1 MHMADAL
8 VSAKVGVA
16 MLAVSGATL
25 LFCSKKAGDK
35 FDSLNIPLMGVLG
48 AFVFAAQMINFSI
61 PMTGSS
67 GHISG
72 GILLAALLGAHPAFI
87 ALSCVLIVQALF
99 FADGGILALGC
110 NIFNMAFFTCL
121 IAYPLIFL
129 PVVKRSSSKA
139 AIFAASIAACVVSLQ
154 LGAFCV
160 VLETMASNISELPF
174 KTFVSLMQPI
184 HLAIA
189 LVEGVLT
196 GSVIVLI
203 KGAKPE
209 ILDAGPAAFKVS
221 KTSTVVCLA
230 VATLAIGAGL
240 SQIASGNPDGLEWSI
255 LKTSGSEETAK
266 IESPAHRAIE
276 KIQNGAAILP
286 DYNLPDSE
294 SAAGTSLA
302 GAAGAAMTF
311 ALIFAAA
318 GLFAIPRKKKQ
329 A

>member
-1 MHMADAL
+1 MTNILAMHMADAL

-209 ILDAGPAAFKVS
+209 ILDAG
-221 KTSTVVCLA
+221 
-230 VATLAIGAGL
+230 
-240 SQIASGNPDGLEWSI
+240 
-255 LKTSGSEETAK
+255 
-266 IESPAHRAIE
+266 
-276 KIQNGAAILP
+276 
-286 DYNLPDSE
+286 
-294 SAAGTSLA
+294 SAA
-302 GAAGAAMTF
+302 
-311 ALIFAAA
+311 
-318 GLFAIPRKKKQ
+318 
-329 A
+329 